1 VVIEAHVDAFITASR
16 ANSCTV
22 HGPVRGDERDVAAFV
37 AGVVA
42 SVVVDRGAPVA
53 LAAGDPVLAAL
64 PLRDSLTATGCDVID
79 AAALDWRERFA
90 VAGAG
95 VTGARIGVAEQGVF
109 AVECGPGAPRSTSL
123 LPPRHVCVLPCS
135 VVVPTFA
142 DAIEQLASEPLP
154 SALTWIGGPSRT
166 SDLEMVQTLGVHG
179 PKSVDVVLVAFSRRE

>member
-1 VVIEAHVDAFITASR
+1 VVTDAHLEAFITASR

-22 HGPVRGDERDVAAFV
+22 HGPVRGEVRDVAAFV

-42 SVVVDRGAPVA
+42 SVVVDRGASIA
-53 LAAGDPVLAAL
+53 FAGGDPVLAAL
-64 PLRDSLTATGCDVID
+64 PLRESLIAAGCEPVD
-79 AAALDWRERFA
+79 ASAPDWRARFTNA
-90 VAGAG
+90 RAG
-95 VTGARIGVAEQGVF
+95 VTGARVGVAEQGVF

-142 DAIEQLASEPLP
+142 EAIERLASESLP

-179 PKSVDVVLVAFSRRE
+179 PKGVDVVMVDF

>member
-1 VVIEAHVDAFITASR
+1 MVIDAQLDAFITASR

-22 HGPVRGDERDVAAFV
+22 HGPVRGDPRDVAAFV

-42 SVVVDRGAPVA
+42 GVVVHRGAPVA
-53 LAAGDPVLAAL
+53 FAAGDPVLAAL
-64 PLRDSLTATGCDVID
+64 PLRDSLAAAGCDVID
-79 AAALDWRERFA
+79 ASAPDWRERFTA
-90 VAGAG
+90 ADAGI
-95 VTGARIGVAEQGVF
+95 TGARLGVAEQGVF

-123 LPPRHVCVLPCS
+123 LPPRHICVLPCS

-142 DAIEQLASEPLP
+142 EAIDQLAREPLP

-179 PKSVDVVLVAFSRRE
+179 PRGVDVVLVDFQR